1 MKITILTIF
10 PEMFEGFLNTSIIK
24 KARLKNLIDIEV
36 VDFRAY
42 SRDNSH
48 RVDDYPYGG
57 GEGMVLMCQPVLD
70 ALKEH
75 SSQDSY
81 VLLTSPA
88 GRVFNQQ
95 MAHELMEKQDIVII
109 CGHYEG
115 YDARIYDYAD
125 QQVSIGDYVLT
136 GGELPAMVITD
147 TLTRLVDGV
156 ITAESLVD
164 ESFETGLLEYNQ
176 YTRPEVYDG
185 KRVPEVLLSGH
196 HENIR
201 RYRLYESLKLTYLN
215 RPDLLASRPLT
226 DEEVDLLE
234 KIRWEVEEENNAQEG

>member
-1 MKITILTIF
+1 MRIRILTIF

-42 SRDNSH
+42 SKDHSH

-57 GEGMVLMCQPVLD
+57 GAGMVLMCQPVLD

-75 SSQDSY
+75 SDASSY
-81 VLLTSPA
+81 IMLTSPT
-88 GRVFNQQ
+88 GKVFNQK
-95 MAHELMEKQDIVII
+95 MAHELMEKDDIVII

-115 YDARIYDYAD
+115 YDARIYDYVD
-125 QQVSIGDYVLT
+125 QQVSIGDYILT

-147 TLTRLVDGV
+147 TLTRLVEGV
-156 ITAESLVD
+156 IAADSIVD
-164 ESFETGLLEYNQ
+164 ESFENGLLEYNQ
-176 YTRPEVYDG
+176 YTRPEEYDG
-185 KRVPEVLLSGH
+185 KKVPEVLLSGH

-201 RYRLYESLKLTYLN
+201 KYRLRESLKLTYLN
-215 RPDLLASRPLT
+215 RPDLLENREMS
-226 DEEVDLLE
+226 
-234 KIRWEVEEENNAQEG
+234 KEEERMLEDIKLELREQENG

>member
-24 KARLKNLIDIEV
+24 KARLKKLIDIEI

-42 SRDNSH
+42 SLDHSH

-57 GEGMVLMCQPVLD
+57 GAGMVLMCQPVLD

-75 SSQDSY
+75 SSDNSY

-95 MAHELMEKQDIVII
+95 MAHELMQKDDIVII

-125 QQVSIGDYVLT
+125 QQVSIGDYILT

-156 ITAESLVD
+156 IASESLVD
-164 ESFETGLLEYNQ
+164 ESFENGLLEYNQ
-176 YTRPEVYDG
+176 YTRPEEYDG

-201 RYRLYESLKLTYLN
+201 RHRLYESLKLTYIN
-215 RPDLLASRPLT
+215 RPDLLKNRPLS

-234 KIRWEVEEENNAQEG
+234 KIRWEVEDENNDRQS

>member
-24 KARLKNLIDIEV
+24 KARLKHLIDIEV

-42 SRDNSH
+42 SKDHSH

-57 GEGMVLMCQPVLD
+57 GAGMVLMCQPVLD

-75 SSQDSY
+75 SCQDSY
-81 VLLTSPA
+81 ILLTSPTGA
-88 GRVFNQQ
+88 VFNQQ
-95 MAHELMEKQDIVII
+95 MAHQLMEKKDIVII

-125 QQVSIGDYVLT
+125 QQVSIGDYILT

-156 ITAESLVD
+156 IAAESLVD
-164 ESFETGLLEYNQ
+164 ESFENGLLEYNQ
-176 YTRPEVYDG
+176 YTRPEEYDG
-185 KRVPEVLLSGH
+185 KRVPEILLSGH

-201 RYRLYESLKLTYLN
+201 KYRLYESLKLTYLN
-215 RPDLLASRPLT
+215 RPDLLENRQLT
-226 DEEVDLLE
+226 
-234 KIRWEVEEENNAQEG
+234 KEEERMLDDIKLEIAEQNAQQ

>member
-24 KARLKNLIDIEV
+24 KARLKNLIDIEI

-42 SRDNSH
+42 SLDNSH

-57 GEGMVLMCQPVLD
+57 GAGMVLMCQPVLD

-75 SSQDSY
+75 SGENSY

-95 MAHELMEKQDIVII
+95 MAHELMQKDDIVII

-125 QQVSIGDYVLT
+125 QQVSIGDYILT

-156 ITAESLVD
+156 IASESLVD
-164 ESFETGLLEYNQ
+164 ESFENGLLEYNQ
-176 YTRPEVYDG
+176 YTRPEEYDG

-201 RYRLYESLKLTYLN
+201 KYRLYESLKLTYIN
-215 RPDLLASRPLT
+215 RPDLLKNRPLS

-234 KIRWEVEEENNAQEG
+234 KIRWEVEDENNARQG

>member
-1 MKITILTIF
+1 MRIRILTIF
-10 PEMFEGFLNTSIIK
+10 PEMFDGFLNTSIIK

-42 SRDNSH
+42 SKDHSH

-57 GEGMVLMCQPVLD
+57 GAGMVLMCQPVLD

-75 SSQDSY
+75 SDERSY
-81 VLLTSPA
+81 IMLTSPT
-88 GRVFNQQ
+88 GKVFNQK
-95 MAHELMEKQDIVII
+95 MAHELMEKDDIVII

-115 YDARIYDYAD
+115 YDARIYDYVN
-125 QQVSIGDYVLT
+125 QQVSIGDYILT

-156 ITAESLVD
+156 IAADSIVD
-164 ESFETGLLEYNQ
+164 ESFENGLLEYNQ
-176 YTRPEVYDG
+176 YTRPEEYDG
-185 KRVPEVLLSGH
+185 KKVPEVLLSGH

-201 RYRLYESLKLTYLN
+201 KYRLRESLKLTYLN
-215 RPDLLASRPLT
+215 RPDLLENRVMSR
-226 DEEVDLLE
+226 
-234 KIRWEVEEENNAQEG
+234 EEEQMLEDIKLELQEQVNG

>member
-1 MKITILTIF
+1 MRIRILTIF

-42 SRDNSH
+42 SKDHSH

-57 GEGMVLMCQPVLD
+57 GAGMVLMCQPVLD

-75 SSQDSY
+75 SDAGSY
-81 VLLTSPA
+81 IMLTSPT
-88 GRVFNQQ
+88 GRVFNQK
-95 MAHELMEKQDIVII
+95 MAHELMEKDDIVII

-115 YDARIYDYAD
+115 YDARIYDYVD
-125 QQVSIGDYVLT
+125 QQVSIGDYILT

-147 TLTRLVDGV
+147 TLTRLVEGV
-156 ITAESLVD
+156 ITADSIVD
-164 ESFETGLLEYNQ
+164 ESFENGLLEYNQ
-176 YTRPEVYDG
+176 YTRPEEYDG
-185 KRVPEVLLSGH
+185 KKVPEVLLSGH

-201 RYRLYESLKLTYLN
+201 KYRLRESLKLTYLN
-215 RPDLLASRPLT
+215 RPDLLENREMS
-226 DEEVDLLE
+226 
-234 KIRWEVEEENNAQEG
+234 KEEERMLEDIKLELQEQENG